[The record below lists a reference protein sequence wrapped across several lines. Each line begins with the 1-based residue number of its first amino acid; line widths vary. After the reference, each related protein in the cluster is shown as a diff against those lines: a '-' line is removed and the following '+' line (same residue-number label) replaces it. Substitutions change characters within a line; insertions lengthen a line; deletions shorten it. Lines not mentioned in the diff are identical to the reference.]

1 MTANLFDQCARIQ
14 AGETLGPYQLGYSDF
29 PRSAGWTLK
38 CVIFGQAGQ
47 DCDVAA
53 TAGPDADGFSLTI
66 PATTTTAFVGGRKAY
81 VIEAAHTTNGTHIAE
96 RGSLL
101 VLNNP
106 RVATA
111 EMTILFNIRA
121 VKAGLA
127 TDGQLMVA
135 LDGMQLSSMT
145 PEQLDSWE
153 AKYIKIVNAQI
164 GRAGGNGGVYA
175 IKMRTPQDNRY
186 AAPWY
191 GPYPPSGGGR

>member
-1 MTANLFDQCARIQ
+1 MTATLFDQISKIQ
-14 AGETLGPYQLGYSDF
+14 AGETLGPITLGYSEF
-29 PRSAGWTLK
+29 PRSAGWELK
-38 CVIFGQAGQ
+38 CIIVGQTGK

-53 TAGPDADGFSLTI
+53 TDGPDADSFTLSI
-66 PATTTTAFVGGRKAY
+66 PATITAAFVGGRKSF
-81 VIEAAHTTNGTHIAE
+81 VIEAAHTTDGTYIAE
-96 RGSLL
+96 RGAILI
-101 VLNNP
+101 LNNP

-111 EMTILFNIRA
+111 EMTILSNIRA

-127 TDGQLMVA
+127 TDGQRMTSLE
-135 LDGMQLSSMT
+135 GMQLIYMT
-145 PEQLDSWE
+145 PDQLDGWE

-191 GPYPPSGGGR
+191 GPYPPPGGGR